1 LSQFVLVLISIQH
14 FKKDE
19 IHAFFASH
27 NIFILRSD
35 RATFLYF
42 SDDFLI
48 DLVRL
53 CFRRNAEMHLQYLCY
68 GFNCNYRGRANEPAS
83 SQSVCGGGT
92 RHKTRAV
99 VNVTYQEARSLALLP
114 LFLSLSLF
122 APRAFNRWLVF
133 LWCVFICGEAGAAH
147 DVSTAA
153 YTTKRFKGKRAE

>member
-1 LSQFVLVLISIQH
+1 MLLIAIT
-14 FKKDE
+14 E
-19 IHAFFASH
+19 AE
-27 NIFILRSD
+27 
-35 RATFLYF
+35 RA
-42 SDDFLI
+42 
-48 DLVRL
+48 
-53 CFRRNAEMHLQYLCY
+53 
-68 GFNCNYRGRANEPAS
+68 
-83 SQSVCGGGT
+83 SQSAAAAQ
-92 RHKTRAV
+92 RAV